1 MNSSN
6 TTTGEQETENNKT
19 EIEHN
24 SEEKVTLFI
33 NKRKPDVILE
43 KCKKKNNI
51 KLIPPKETDQPKPL
65 KRKYTKPKLKIEND
79 QKRKKIS
86 SMFKP
91 KLPYRILDNETST
104 LNIYT
109 EDNNFEDDLTLEDN
123 PTTIS
128 GLRKGVCSPQP
139 LAEQDLTGSND
150 VLEDSKYQIF
160 SNQQQPD
167 LAIKRLPFLPDN
179 SNQQITGESG

>member
-79 QKRKKIS
+79 QKKKKNK
-86 SMFKP
+86 FVQAKAA
-91 KLPYRILDNETST
+91 T
-104 LNIYT
+104 
-109 EDNNFEDDLTLEDN
+109 
-123 PTTIS
+123 
-128 GLRKGVCSPQP
+128 
-139 LAEQDLTGSND
+139 
-150 VLEDSKYQIF
+150 
-160 SNQQQPD
+160 
-167 LAIKRLPFLPDN
+167 
-179 SNQQITGESG
+179 